1 MGEQIC
7 IVKTLIVSTY
17 HLGNVNSIFDIRQ
30 SLTDLTL
37 VLEEVNEINWLNR
50 LQRQTAVR
58 GPGGNKLRTYRL
70 FKTQWATEGYV
81 KQIVNRAHRAALAK
95 FRCGVAP
102 LRLETGRFGRNRLP
116 VNERICT
123 LCNGNE
129 VEDECHVIVR
139 CPLYQDLREEL
150 FSKAVELNDNFN
162 DLSDT
167 DKMKTILSNL
177 NIVKLTARSLFCIL
191 ERRRLFNCEI

>member
-1 MGEQIC
+1 MYTVRLGHLTCLGQAQKCPNRAGRRCFTFPTFEGASSNRGQTGHIC
-7 IVKTLIVSTY
+7 HPNI
-17 HLGNVNSIFDIRQ
+17 
-30 SLTDLTL
+30 
-37 VLEEVNEINWLNR
+37 
-50 LQRQTAVR
+50 QTAVR